1 MITIYKASAGSGK
14 TFTLALRYISL
25 LIGWHESVTGRWR
38 LNSPAAPPPARHRA
52 ILAVTFTNKAT
63 AEMKTRIV
71 ETLAAL
77 SQPSCPPG
85 NPYMEKLLGIFAP
98 ATVAEISV
106 AARRALMQLLFD
118 FGSFNVSTIDSFFQ
132 TVLRTFARELNL
144 PDNYRIQLNQQEA
157 IESAVRD
164 MLDVINSNSPYF
176 PDVADADSVGRKER
190 LRKWILDFMESRMS
204 DGKAFNLFNRSTS
217 TFAGITR
224 QLSLLFNETYKL
236 HAPQIDAWLDADSGT
251 RVIKLREALGR
262 RIGQLR
268 HDIITRTDTL
278 LTYTAPFGDK
288 VINHNLASAVK
299 CWTKGEPAKTDT
311 KTMIAVAAGDPD
323 ACVTAKYKKDTALS
337 GRILD
342 TFLRNID
349 DQKQIGSLSFLIRHL
364 YPLGLFGEMRRHL
377 DKFCREEN
385 MVLQSNTN
393 DFLSRIISTE
403 QEAPFIYERLG
414 LRLQHFLLDEFQDTS
429 AMQWRILR
437 PLILES
443 LSNGKDNLI
452 IGDGKQSI
460 YGFRNTDFRLLNH
473 IVAQEVGERGYHIDD
488 RGNGPGENVNYR
500 SSHTIVR
507 FNNAL
512 FDAIPSVYDLTPSDS
527 GVSVYSGAVQELAE
541 KTAAEP
547 GYVDIAFCQSDQSDS
562 SSDDEDSPGFKQIGL
577 SRMLEGIIR
586 QLRAGYR
593 PKEIAVLVRKRS
605 EGEEVV
611 KHILGAMDTPAWEGL
626 PRVQVMSSD
635 AILVGESPLVKMI
648 VARMRMLLMP
658 DVTPSADDASS
669 PRRAVT
675 HRDITRFVSRFHMH
689 LFTSSEDAAGAL
701 DKAIVECSPR
711 LAQEHPYDAAS
722 DDRLL
727 YAPAA
732 GLVTL
737 AERIVREAVA
747 GDMTSGTPEAG
758 MHSIYISAFMDM
770 VSDYASHYG
779 NDLRGFLEWW
789 DANRGVKSLSVPDDV
804 DAVNVLTIHKA
815 KGLEFPCVHVPFLSF
830 RMTETSTSFKPSYR
844 WYPVGN
850 IPGIDPE
857 LVPPYIPLE
866 NKTDLESM
874 PSGIAREFR
883 EFIRGQYLDN
893 INLLYVAL
901 TRPTREL
908 VVTAQLG
915 KDEKTETIGDALL
928 KGIKAAHSETALKF
942 PLASL
947 LTSEA
952 TLVIGEPTSRASS
965 SAPVAKSVTMA
976 AYSVRDNDNL
986 LKITR
991 TAERYIPDFT
1001 DPLLRYRF
1009 LKRVLAGTRSAASLP
1024 VVLRR
1029 QAHRSRLDPAC
1040 AAELLETIRQ
1050 AIDLTPEAPG
1060 WFDGYTRLMLSPEI
1074 FVGNVPD
1081 IRRWRPDRIV
1091 WRADGYIDVVEYCT
1105 SALDDKQ
1112 LANLRSKVRSVMRR
1126 LAAMGHTRI
1135 RGFLWDIDTPAAHR
1149 LTLPSND

>member
-25 LIGWHESVTGRWR
+25 LIGWHESATGRWR
-38 LNSPAAPPPARHRA
+38 LNSPDAPPPARHRA

-85 NPYMEKLLGIFAP
+85 NPYMSRLLAIFAP
-98 ATVAEISV
+98 ATVAQISV

-190 LRKWILDFMESRMS
+190 LREWILAFMESRMA

-236 HAPQIDAWLDADSGT
+236 HAPRIDAWLDADSGT
-251 RVIKLREALGR
+251 RVIKLRDALGK

-268 HDIITRTDTL
+268 ADIRNRTAAL
-278 LTYTAPFGDK
+278 VTYVDSVGDK
-288 VINHNLASAVK
+288 VINRNLASAVK
-299 CWTKGEPAKTDT
+299 CWLNGEAAKTT
-311 KTMIAVAAGDPD
+311 SKTMEEVIAGNADV
-323 ACVTAKYKKDTALS
+323 CVSAKYKNDTALS
-337 GRILD
+337 ARILEAS
-342 TFLRNID
+342 LRNID
-349 DQKQIGSLSFLIRHL
+349 DQKQLSSLIFLIRHL

-377 DKFCREEN
+377 EKFCREEN

-403 QEAPFIYERLG
+403 EEAPFIYERLG
-414 LRLQHFLLDEFQDTS
+414 LRLRHFLLDEFQDTS

-443 LSNGKDNLI
+443 LSNGYGNLI

-460 YGFRNTDFRLLNH
+460 YGFRNTDYRLLNH
-473 IVAQEVGERGYHIDD
+473 IVAQQVSERHYPVDD
-488 RGNGPGENVNYR
+488 RGSGPGENVNYR
-500 SSHTIVR
+500 SAHSIVR

-512 FDAIPSVYDLTPSDS
+512 FDAIPTVYDLTPAGSD
-527 GVSVYSGAVQELAE
+527 VSVYAGAVQELPPA
-541 KTAAEP
+541 TGSLP
-547 GYVDIAFCQSDQSDS
+547 GYIDIAFFPSDKAAP
-562 SSDDEDSPGFKQIGL
+562 SSDDGDESVEFKQMGL
-577 SRMLEGIIR
+577 SRMLQGVVR

-593 PKEIAVLVRKRS
+593 PKDIAVLVRKRS
-605 EGEEVV
+605 EGEDVV
-611 KHILGAMDTPAWEGL
+611 KHLLGAMDTPLWEGL

-635 AILVGESPLVKMI
+635 AILVKESPLVKMI

-658 DVTPSADDASS
+658 DPLPPDQSDAT

-675 HRDITRFVSRFHMH
+675 HRDITRFVSRFHLH
-689 LFTSSEDAAGAL
+689 LFSSADDPSDALG
-701 DKAIVECSPR
+701 KAVGECSPR
-711 LAQEHPYDAAS
+711 LAQELPYSAES

-727 YAPAA
+727 YSPAA

-747 GDMTSGTPEAG
+747 QDAATDADSAEAG
-758 MHSIYISAFMDM
+758 MHSIYISAFMDI
-770 VSDYASHYG
+770 VSDYATHYG

-789 DANRGVKSLSVPDDV
+789 DTGSASKSLSVPDDV
-804 DAVNVLTIHKA
+804 DAINVLTIHKA

-830 RMTETSTSFKPSYR
+830 RMTETSSPFKPSYR
-844 WYPVGN
+844 WYPVGS

-857 LVPPYIPLE
+857 LVPPFIPLE

-874 PSGIAREFR
+874 PEGIASEFR

-908 VVTAQLG
+908 IVTAQTG
-915 KDEKTETIGDALL
+915 DAKTETVGDALL
-928 KGIKAAHSETALKF
+928 NGIKAAVAATPLKT

-947 LTSEA
+947 LTPEA
-952 TLVIGEPTSRASS
+952 TLIIGDPTSCTSS
-965 SAPVAKSVTMA
+965 VAAPAPVTMPDYA
-976 AYSVRDNDNL
+976 VRDNDRL

-991 TAERYIPDFT
+991 VADRYIHDFT

-1009 LKRVLAGTRSAASLP
+1009 IKRVLADVRSVASLP

-1029 QAHRSRLDPAC
+1029 QAHKSRLDQQSAD
-1040 AAELLETIRQ
+1040 ALLDALRR
-1050 AIDLTPEAPG
+1050 AVDLTPEAPG
-1060 WFDGYTRLMLSPEI
+1060 WFDGYTRLLLAPEI
-1074 FVGNVPD
+1074 FTGNVPD

-1105 SALDDKQ
+1105 SAVTEEQ
-1112 LANLRSKVRSVMRR
+1112 LANLRSKVRAVMRR
-1126 LAAMGHTRI
+1126 LAAMGHTGI
-1135 RGFLWDIDTPAAHR
+1135 RGFLWNIDTPAAHR
-1149 LTLPSND
+1149 LTLTE

>member
-77 SQPSCPPG
+77 SHPSCPPD

-98 ATVAEISV
+98 ATVSGISF

-157 IESAVRD
+157 IENAVRD

-176 PDVADADSVGRKER
+176 PAVADADSVGRKER
-190 LRKWILDFMESRMS
+190 LREWILAFMESRMS

-236 HAPQIDAWLDADSGT
+236 HAPKIDAWLDADSGT

-268 HDIITRTDTL
+268 HDIIARTDAL
-278 LTYTAPFGDK
+278 LTYVSSFGDK
-288 VINHNLASAVK
+288 VINRNLASAVK
-299 CWTKGEPAKTDT
+299 CWTKGEPAKTDS

-323 ACVTAKYKKDTALS
+323 ACVAAAYKKDTALS
-337 GRILD
+337 GRILEAF
-342 TFLRNID
+342 TRNLH
-349 DQKQIGSLSFLIRHL
+349 DQKQLASLSFLIRHL

-403 QEAPFIYERLG
+403 KEAPFIYERLG

-460 YGFRNTDFRLLNH
+460 YGFRNTDYRLLNH
-473 IVAQEVGERGYHIDD
+473 IVAEEIGERHYPIDD
-488 RGNGPGENVNYR
+488 RGSGPGENVNYR

-512 FDAIPSVYDLTPSDS
+512 FDAIPAVYDLTPADS
-527 GVSVYSGAVQELAE
+527 GVSVYAGTVQELAD
-541 KTAAEP
+541 KTATEP
-547 GYVDIAFCQSDQSDS
+547 GYVDIAILDFDQSAADS
-562 SSDDEDSPGFKQIGL
+562 SGEDDAPGFKELGL
-577 SRMLEGIIR
+577 SRLLQGVVR

-593 PKEIAVLVRKRS
+593 PKDIAVLVRKRS

-611 KHILGAMDTPAWEGL
+611 KHLLSAMDTPEWEGL

-658 DVTPSADDASS
+658 DVTPPAEAEPST
-669 PRRAVT
+669 RRAVT

-689 LFTSSEDAAGAL
+689 LFVSGEDAAGAL
-701 DKAIVECSPR
+701 GKAVGECSPR
-711 LAQEHPYDAAS
+711 LAQELPYDAAS

-747 GDMTSGTPEAG
+747 ADAGSATAGAG

-789 DANRGVKSLSVPDDV
+789 DANRGAKSLSVPDDV
-804 DAVNVLTIHKA
+804 DAINVLTIHKA

-830 RMTETSTSFKPSYR
+830 RMTETSTAFKPSYR
-844 WYPVGN
+844 WYPAGD

-866 NKTDLESM
+866 NKTDLELM
-874 PSGIAREFR
+874 PESIAREFR
-883 EFIRGQYLDN
+883 EFIRSQYLDN

-915 KDEKTETIGDALL
+915 KDEKTETVGDALL
-928 KGIKAAHSETALKF
+928 KGIRAAVSDTALKL
-942 PLASL
+942 PIASL
-947 LTSEA
+947 LTPGA
-952 TLVIGEPTSRASS
+952 TLIIGEPTSRAAS
-965 SAPVAKSVTMA
+965 SATSKSATMPD
-976 AYSVRDNDNL
+976 YVVRDNDSL

-991 TAERYIPDFT
+991 TADRYIHDFT
-1001 DPLLRYRF
+1001 DPVLRYRF
-1009 LKRVLAGTRSAASLP
+1009 LKRVLSETRSAASLP

-1029 QAHRSRLDPAC
+1029 QAHKSRLDSES
-1040 AAELLETIRQ
+1040 AARLLDAIRN
-1050 AIDLTPEAPG
+1050 AIDHTPEAPG
-1060 WFDGYTRLMLSPEI
+1060 WFDGYTRLLLSPEI

-1081 IRRWRPDRIV
+1081 IKRWRPDRIV
-1091 WRADGYIDVVEYCT
+1091 WRADGYVDVVEYCT
-1105 SALDDKQ
+1105 SALDDQ
-1112 LANLRSKVRSVMRR
+1112 QIANLCSKVRSVMRR
-1126 LAAMGHTRI
+1126 LAAMGHTGI
-1135 RGFLWDIDTPAAHR
+1135 RGFLWNIDTPAALR
-1149 LTLPSND
+1149 LTLPSTL

>member
-25 LIGWHESVTGRWR
+25 LIGWHDSVAGRWR
-38 LNSPAAPPPARHRA
+38 LNSPAMPAPARHRA

-77 SQPSCPPG
+77 SKESCPPG

-98 ATVAEISV
+98 ATVSEISV

-176 PDVADADSVGRKER
+176 PDVADPDSLGRKER
-190 LRKWILDFMESRMS
+190 LREWILAFMESRMA

-217 TFAGITR
+217 TFAGITK

-236 HAPQIDAWLDADSGT
+236 HAPFIDAWLDADGGT
-251 RVIKLREALGR
+251 RVKELRDALGK
-262 RIGQLR
+262 RIGQLH
-268 HDIITRTDTL
+268 HDIIARTDAVVTH
-278 LTYTAPFGDK
+278 AKSIGDK

-299 CWTKGEPAKTDT
+299 CWLNGEPAKTDS
-311 KTMIAVAAGDPD
+311 KTMAAVADGDAG
-323 ACVTAKYKKDTALS
+323 ACVAAKYKKDTGLTH
-337 GRILD
+337 RISEAFMQNL
-342 TFLRNID
+342 D
-349 DQKQIGSLSFLIRHL
+349 DQKQLRSLSFLLRHL

-377 DKFCREEN
+377 EKFCREEN

-403 QEAPFIYERLG
+403 KEAPFIYERLG

-473 IVAQEVGERGYHIDD
+473 IVAQEVSERDYPIDD
-488 RGNGPGENVNYR
+488 RGSGPGENVNYR

-512 FDAIPSVYDLTPSDS
+512 FDAIPTVYDLTPSDS
-527 GVSVYSGAVQELAE
+527 GVSVYAGAVQELPG
-541 KTAAEP
+541 KTANEP
-547 GYVDIAFCQSDQSDS
+547 GYVDIAFCEPDKSGASPE
-562 SSDDEDSPGFKQIGL
+562 DESVEFKHIGL
-577 SRMLEGIIR
+577 TRMLEGVVR

-593 PKEIAVLVRKRS
+593 PKDIAVLVRKRK
-605 EGEEVV
+605 EGEDVV
-611 KHILGAMDTPAWEGL
+611 KHLLGAMDTTAWEGL

-658 DVTPSADDASS
+658 DPVPASDEEK
-669 PRRAVT
+669 PAERRAVT
-675 HRDITRFVSRFHMH
+675 HRDITRFVSRYQMH
-689 LFTSSEDAAGAL
+689 LFASGEDAADAL
-701 DKAIVECSPR
+701 GKAVGECSPR
-711 LAQEHPYDAAS
+711 LAQDFPYDADS

-727 YAPAA
+727 YAPSA

-747 GDMTSGTPEAG
+747 DETSGAAEAG
-758 MHSIYISAFMDM
+758 VHSIYISAFMDM

-789 DANRGVKSLSVPDDV
+789 DANSGTKSLSVPDDV
-804 DAVNVLTIHKA
+804 DAITVLTIHKA

-830 RMTETSTSFKPSYR
+830 RMVETSTPFKPSYR
-844 WYPVGN
+844 WYRMEGL
-850 IPGIDPE
+850 PGIDPK

-866 NKTDLESM
+866 NKTELESM
-874 PSGIAREFR
+874 PLTIAEGFR
-883 EFIRGQYLDN
+883 EFISGQYLDN

-908 VVTAQLG
+908 VVTAQIG
-915 KDEKTETIGDALL
+915 KDAKSETVGDALL
-928 KGIKAAHSETALKF
+928 KGINAAVAESDLKL

-947 LTSEA
+947 LKPEG
-952 TLVIGEPTSRASS
+952 TLVIGEPTSCSTPEAAAQ
-965 SAPVAKSVTMA
+965 SATMPVYT
-976 AYSVRDNDNL
+976 VRDNDNL

-991 TAERYIPDFT
+991 VAERYIPDFS

-1009 LKRVLAGTRSAASLP
+1009 VKRVLGETRNVASLP
-1024 VVLRR
+1024 AVVRR
-1029 QAHRSRLDPAC
+1029 QAHKSRLDPAC
-1040 AAELLETIRQ
+1040 AAEVLETLCR
-1050 AIDLTPEAPG
+1050 AIDLTPEATG

-1074 FVGNVPD
+1074 FAGNVAE
-1081 IRRWRPDRIV
+1081 IKRWRPDRIV
-1091 WRADGYIDVVEYCT
+1091 WRGDGWIDVVEYCT
-1105 SALDDKQ
+1105 SGVDEQQ

-1126 LAAMGHTRI
+1126 LAAMGHTGI
-1135 RGFLWDIDTPAAHR
+1135 RGFLWNIDTPAAHR
-1149 LTLPSND
+1149 LTLPSNT